1 MRSPILRRELIDLV
15 IDEQDGCKDIVY
27 YLPAVHRVLVE
38 NAVVST
44 KINKNK
50 LLKNTINLWS

>member
-1 MRSPILRRELIDLV
+1 LV

-27 YLPAVHRVLVE
+27 YLPAVHKIVVE

-44 KINKNK
+44 KIKINK
-50 LLKNTINLWS
+50 